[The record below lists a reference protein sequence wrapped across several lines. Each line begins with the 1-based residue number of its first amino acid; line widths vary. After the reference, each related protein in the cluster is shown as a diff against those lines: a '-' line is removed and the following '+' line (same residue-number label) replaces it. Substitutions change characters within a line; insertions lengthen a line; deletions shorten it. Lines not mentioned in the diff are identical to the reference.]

1 MDYSLFVVKLSLNKD
16 EIKEIFGERIQE
28 EIEQDYMDVI
38 TDKTVMINTT
48 ANANINDYTI
58 SNAPTKGSLQITD
71 SKYQHYKHYL
81 FPGLNL
87 GTAYIIS
94 IIDFLQSYNFSKI
107 VENKFKTNIKGRKSD
122 VEGGI
127 SCVEP
132 KLYSER
138 FINYVKHLTEVKHI
152 LVGNKSDSE

>member
-71 SKYQHYKHYL
+71 GKYQHYKHYL
-81 FPGLNL
+81 FP
-87 GTAYIIS
+87 
-94 IIDFLQSYNFSKI
+94 
-107 VENKFKTNIKGRKSD
+107 
-122 VEGGI
+122 
-127 SCVEP
+127 
-132 KLYSER
+132 
-138 FINYVKHLTEVKHI
+138 
-152 LVGNKSDSE
+152 